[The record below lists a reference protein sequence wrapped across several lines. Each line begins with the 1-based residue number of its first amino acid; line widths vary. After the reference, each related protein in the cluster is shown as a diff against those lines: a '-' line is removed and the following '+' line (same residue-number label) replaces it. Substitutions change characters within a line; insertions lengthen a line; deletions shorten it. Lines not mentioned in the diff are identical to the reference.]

1 MRDLHDDPDDKAIV
15 DAIIDISQRLRLDNI
30 AEGVETLLQARYLA
44 RQGCREIQGYWFS
57 RPLPVAAFEAF
68 ARAHTP
74 GYMVSHLHDTTFAL
88 P

>member
-1 MRDLHDDPDDKAIV
+1 V

-30 AEGVETLLQARYLA
+30 AEGVETLPQARYLA

-57 RPLPVAAFEAF
+57 RPLPVSAFETF

-74 GYMVSHLHDTTFAL
+74 GYMVSHLNDTSFSL
-88 P
+88 S